1 MSRMVVRPG
10 MRLQDLDSSTGW
22 RQRVVR
28 VLLVSGMAGV
38 LALSGCGKFF
48 PRITGGGGSGSSGD
62 YLYAGNLASAT
73 VAGFSIASAALDVSS
88 GSPYTTALTPTSL
101 AVTPNDDY
109 LFVGGAGGIY
119 TYAIGT
125 DGALTEAGNNAYA
138 QVPDPAVLR
147 VDPTGTYLIGGDA
160 LSGTVYV
167 FQIGTDGALSQVGST
182 LTLNTDYP
190 VTDLEIAT
198 NGSNYYVY
206 ASCGTGG
213 IYAMQL
219 ANGALTELTN
229 GNYAPKTTNA
239 ADQGMAVSPDGDY
252 LFAAETVTGGVR
264 IFSIGTNGSL
274 TETSSS
280 PVATGTAPWAVLV
293 DATGSYVY
301 VADRTKAQ
309 ITQWSLSSGKLT
321 SIGTAIA
328 TGSLPVQLVE
338 DNSKTYVAVVDSG
351 ANDSGTNYDIEMYT
365 IGSTGAL
372 TKFTTATTGTTPTEA
387 NSLAATH

>member
-1 MSRMVVRPG
+1 MMVRPG
-10 MRLQDLDSSTGW
+10 MILQHLVRLT
-22 RQRVVR
+22 RRRRRVAR
-28 VLLVSGMAGV
+28 VLMMSGWAGV
-38 LALSGCGKFF
+38 LALTGCGKFF
-48 PRITGGGGSGSSGD
+48 PPLSTGSGSGSGGD
-62 YLYAGNLASAT
+62 YLYAGNLATST
-73 VAGFSIASAALDVSS
+73 VAGFSIASSALDVSS
-88 GSPYTTALTPTSL
+88 GSPYTLALTPTSL
-101 AVTPNDDY
+101 AVSPNDDY

-119 TYAIGT
+119 TYSIGT
-125 DGALTEAGNNAYA
+125 DGALTEAGNSSYA

-147 VDPTGTYLIGGDA
+147 VDPTGNYLIGGDA

-182 LTLNTDYP
+182 LTLNTDDP

-239 ADQGMAVSPDGDY
+239 ADEGMAVSPDGNY

-264 IFSIGTNGSL
+264 IFSIGSDGAL
-274 TETSSS
+274 TETSGS
-280 PVATGTAPWAVLV
+280 PVSTGTAPWAVLV

-328 TGSLPVQLVE
+328 TGSLPVQMVE

-351 ANDSGTNYDIEMYT
+351 ANDAGSNYDLELYT

-372 TKFTTATTGTTPTEA
+372 TKFKTATTGTTSSNNA
-387 NSLAATH
+387 SSLAATH